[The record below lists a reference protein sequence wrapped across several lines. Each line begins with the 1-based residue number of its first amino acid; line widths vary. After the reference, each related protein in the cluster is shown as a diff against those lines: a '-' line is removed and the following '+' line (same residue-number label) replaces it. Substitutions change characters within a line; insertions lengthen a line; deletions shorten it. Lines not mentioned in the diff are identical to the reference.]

1 MNILHEGVKS
11 WHDLIIS
18 LLIFLKS
25 NFMMY
30 SAWCVLKLNYS
41 SSLVHER
48 VLCLFWGATIGLVMS
63 KVVLKAFCGVIDK
76 FLS

>member
-1 MNILHEGVKS
+1 MGLVHGKMGVMNTLHEGVKS
-11 WHDLIIS
+11 WHDLSIS

-48 VLCLFWGATIGLVMS
+48 VLCLFWGRLD
-63 KVVLKAFCGVIDK
+63 L
-76 FLS
+76 L